1 MLGRVPVLSDI
12 LLLLG
17 IKQKLHRIAQ
27 DLLMTAKAVGMSHAG
42 RAFLPPQVLPKTALK
57 MPSYMLPFASP
68 VKRRMPGQKE
78 PNQKLSLKN
87 L

>member
-1 MLGRVPVLSDI
+1 MLSDI

-68 VKRRMPGQKE
+68 VKRRMPGE
-78 PNQKLSLKN
+78 PNQNLSLKN